1 MKKLMM
7 TALTGL
13 ILATPLAQAAVKVG
27 EKAPDFTLTDVS
39 GKSRSL
45 SEFAG
50 KTVVLEWTNPGCPFV
65 KKHYDSGNIPRQ
77 QADTVAAGAVWLS
90 INSSAKGKQGDIT
103 PAEATELGSQWRT
116 APTAYL
122 FDRDGKVGQAYGAKT
137 TPHLY
142 VIDGKGLLRYNGAID
157 SIPTPRQDDLAKATQ
172 YVPGVL
178 AAIAAGKEVT
188 PSTTQPYGCNVK
200 Y

>member
-13 ILATPLAQAAVKVG
+13 ILATPLAQAAVKIG

-65 KKHYDSGNIPRQ
+65 KKHYDSGNIPKQ
-77 QADTVAAGAVWLS
+77 QKDTLATGAVWLS

-103 PAEATELGSQWRT
+103 PAEATELGSKWKT

-122 FDRDGKVGQAYGAKT
+122 FDRDGKIGQAYGAKT
-137 TPHLY
+137 TPQIY
-142 VIDGKGLLRYNGAID
+142 VIDGKGTLRYNGAID
-157 SIPTPRQDDLAKATQ
+157 SIPTPKQDDLAKATQ

-188 PSTTQPYGCNVK
+188 PATTQPYGCNVK